1 MKSTEGPVIAVLPY
15 ELRHTQN
22 LGEIKSS
29 DLLIPLGQV
38 LPSSINSVSDLR
50 EVDHLIV
57 YCCSKS
63 LYRSYTNLRCKVN
76 LLVSEPPAVQARYY
90 FLIPFFAKKFHS
102 ILTFS
107 DRLIAKIPN
116 GVFHPGASLWV
127 DPNKNFQKSAL
138 VSIIASTKAK
148 TEGQRMRHQ
157 VIRTCDRLGIRL
169 DQFGRGYREVKDK
182 EEALE
187 PYMFSVCIENSAERN
202 YFTEKLID
210 CFAQKVIP
218 IYWGAP
224 NVSEFFDPDGIIFCK
239 TYDQVIEN
247 ITKVKAELYDARLPA
262 IEKNYRLA
270 CAYGPMDYMAAK
282 KISEIFMQRVK
293 SI

>member
-1 MKSTEGPVIAVLPY
+1 MKSTDGLIIAVLPY
-15 ELRHTQN
+15 ELRHTKN
-22 LGEIKSS
+22 LGEIRSS

-38 LPSSINSVSDLR
+38 LPPEISTVSDLR
-50 EVDHLIV
+50 EIDHLVV

-63 LYRSYTNLRCKVN
+63 LYRSYANLRCKVN

-107 DRLIAKIPN
+107 DRLIEKIPN

-127 DPNKNFQKSAL
+127 DPNKTFQKSEL
-138 VSIIASTKAK
+138 VSIIASAKAK

-182 EEALE
+182 GEALG

-224 NVSEFFDPDGIIFCK
+224 NIGDFFKLDGIILCRSEEEIVSAINGINRHEYQK
-239 TYDQVIEN
+239 
-247 ITKVKAELYDARLPA
+247 RLLA
-262 IEKNYRLA
+262 IEANYRAVQTFKSL
-270 CAYGPMDYMAAK
+270 DHMAAK
-282 KISEIFMQRVK
+282 RVSE
-293 SI
+293 SIGLV